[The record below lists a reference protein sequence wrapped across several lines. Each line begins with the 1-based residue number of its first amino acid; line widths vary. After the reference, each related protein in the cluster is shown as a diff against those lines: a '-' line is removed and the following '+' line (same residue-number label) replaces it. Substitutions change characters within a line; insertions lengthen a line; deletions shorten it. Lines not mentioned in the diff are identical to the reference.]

1 MQALGPGWTGPGLRS
16 LTPCFSFGASI
27 SATLQSLF
35 SIRKRNACGRKVEA
49 GRKRGQHTHTQTQSA
64 RGGKGGEQKHRR
76 QNGFHSHSSGRP
88 EVPYF
93 LLILFSLFIPGLLSS
108 LLRGIW
114 PRTALSNH
122 IKDAYTCRTTPCDK
136 LVLCNCM
143 QIFINLRSPRRGG
156 TLFMSAR
163 RRRLSVVSGRCDT
176 NNAHKLLVANTK
188 WKKIISR
195 TD

>member
-1 MQALGPGWTGPGLRS
+1 MPVEEKWKPGEKEG
-16 LTPCFSFGASI
+16 
-27 SATLQSLF
+27 
-35 SIRKRNACGRKVEA
+35 N
-49 GRKRGQHTHTQTQSA
+49 THTRANTVSE
-64 RGGKGGEQKHRR
+64 RGKGGEQKHRR

-122 IKDAYTCRTTPCDK
+122 IKDVYTCRTTPCDK

-156 TLFMSAR
+156 ALFMSAR
-163 RRRLSVVSGRCDT
+163 RRRLSACRVAATQTTRINCWWQIRSG
-176 NNAHKLLVANTK
+176 
-188 WKKIISR
+188 KK
-195 TD
+195 

>member
-1 MQALGPGWTGPGLRS
+1 MPVEEKWKPGEKEG
-16 LTPCFSFGASI
+16 
-27 SATLQSLF
+27 
-35 SIRKRNACGRKVEA
+35 N
-49 GRKRGQHTHTQTQSA
+49 THTRANTVSE
-64 RGGKGGEQKHRR
+64 RGKGGEQKHRR

-114 PRTALSNH
+114 PRAALSNH
-122 IKDAYTCRTTPCDK
+122 IKDVYTCCTTPCDK

-143 QIFINLRSPRRGG
+143 QIFINLRSLRRGG
-156 TLFMSAR
+156 ALFHERSQTETLR
-163 RRRLSVVSGRCDT
+163 VSGRCDT